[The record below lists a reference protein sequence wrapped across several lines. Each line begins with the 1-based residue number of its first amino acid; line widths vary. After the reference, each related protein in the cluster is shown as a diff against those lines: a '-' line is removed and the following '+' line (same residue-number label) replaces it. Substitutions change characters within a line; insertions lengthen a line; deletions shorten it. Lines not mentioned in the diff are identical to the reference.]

1 MTIVTFINFFVTSL
15 LDFCCVKLITHLKS
29 LKMKKL
35 MFLAMTIISLIIAS
49 CSSSKQVIVP
59 LSKSIELDD
68 TYTIIWNGISKAY
81 RYENGAWKRA
91 ENYDYQFNVVQ
102 KRYDNH
108 WKSVKSLNRIH
119 PDYDGKAGDRDQT
132 MYFEVAYKK
141 LIDGKVQATIN
152 SSLGNGTGI
161 TDIEFRK
168 SELTMYVPNASR
180 FMPYNKFKIT
190 QNYDYEKG
198 VLTETVEL
206 LKEKDGK
213 ETPFMKNEET
223 ALIFIKS
230 KLDKAP
236 TTYKQ

>member
-1 MTIVTFINFFVTSL
+1 
-15 LDFCCVKLITHLKS
+15 
-29 LKMKKL
+29 MKKL
-35 MFLAMTIISLIIAS
+35 IFSALTVASIIFTS

-68 TYTIIWNGISKAY
+68 TYTIIWNGISRAY
-81 RYENGAWKRA
+81 RFENGQWLRA

-102 KRYDNH
+102 KRYNNH

-132 MYFEVAYKK
+132 MYFDVTYNN
-141 LIDGKVQATIN
+141 LIEGKVQAIIN
-152 SSLGNGTGI
+152 SSLGNGTGT
-161 TDIEFRK
+161 TDTEFRN
-168 SELTMYVPNASR
+168 SILTIYVPNASK
-180 FMPYNKFKIT
+180 FMPYNKFRIT
-190 QNYDYEKG
+190 QNYNYEEG

-206 LKEKDGK
+206 LKEKGGK

-236 TTYKQ
+236 STYKQ